1 MEGDNMMRLKRQNRA
16 ALLKA
21 LQRHGGLSR
30 KRLAAELG
38 LTPAAIT
45 KIAAE
50 LIAQNLVRET
60 GPLSTG
66 SVGRREITLAL
77 NPDARCALGVWLG
90 LGRAVL
96 SAIRL
101 DGGVLFSEDVA
112 LAVPAEAEETIQRLS
127 ERLLALLT
135 SSVPQPR

>member
-66 SVGRREITLAL
+66 SVAAGRSRS
-77 NPDARCALGVWLG
+77 R
-90 LGRAVL
+90 
-96 SAIRL
+96 
-101 DGGVLFSEDVA
+101 
-112 LAVPAEAEETIQRLS
+112 
-127 ERLLALLT
+127 
-135 SSVPQPR
+135 